1 MLALADR
8 CDRAFVSLAAIWDAS
23 EERHPASLPAARL
36 QRVDYLRSFPH
47 QASLS
52 ARLDPAGLGDFLS
65 GEVLGEHGEVA
76 VTRAVADHVRCSPR
90 PPAITCTTAGRASR
104 STEPLYLT
112 TRNTCFRHES
122 HYEPLRRLWSFS
134 MREIVCLGTKAETV
148 AFAELAREAADEFL
162 RLMDLPVEW
171 LTATDPFFQPQ
182 SNPKYLFQ
190 RLQPVKHEA
199 TYGGDLAIASLNRHH
214 DHFGTAFAITRDGAP
229 AHSACLAFGTRAVA
243 VRDHTPARDGPAVLA
258 RPERSGT
265 ESEGTPMTGTTLITG
280 ADGYVGRRVAAALL
294 EAGDD
299 RSRPGRA
306 GRRYRRVR
314 RQAGAAGARAAVG
327 GCRPD

>member
-1 MLALADR
+1 MTALVDELRRIGLCWHPSGQAGLRGPLLALADR
-8 CDRAFVSLAAIWDAS
+8 CDRAFMSLAAIWDAS
-23 EERHPASLPAARL
+23 KEHHPASLPAARL

-52 ARLDPAGLGDFLS
+52 ARLDPAGLTDFLS
-65 GEVLGEHGEVA
+65 GEVLDEHGEVA
-76 VTRAVADHVRCSPR
+76 VSRLSPIR
-90 PPAITCTTAGRASR
+90 EVLTPAACYHLYNSR
-104 STEPLYLT
+104 EGESLDQPLYLT
-112 TRNTCFRHES
+112 TRNTCYRHES
-122 HYEPLRRLWSFS
+122 RYEPLRRLWSFS

-148 AFAELAREAADEFL
+148 AFVRLAQEAADEFL

-229 AHSACLAFGTRAVA
+229 AHSACLAFGLERWLFAITDRHGTDPQSWPQPEEAAQKVRA
-243 VRDHTPARDGPAVLA
+243 
-258 RPERSGT
+258 
-265 ESEGTPMTGTTLITG
+265 
-280 ADGYVGRRVAAALL
+280 
-294 EAGDD
+294 
-299 RSRPGRA
+299 
-306 GRRYRRVR
+306 
-314 RQAGAAGARAAVG
+314 RQ
-327 GCRPD
+327 

>member
-1 MLALADR
+1 MT
-8 CDRAFVSLAAIWDAS
+8 
-23 EERHPASLPAARL
+23 RL
-36 QRVDYLRSFPH
+36 SPILRS
-47 QASLS
+47 
-52 ARLDPAGLGDFLS
+52 
-65 GEVLGEHGEVA
+65 
-76 VTRAVADHVRCSPR
+76 SPR
-90 PPAITCTTAGRASR
+90 PPAITCTRREGESLDR
-104 STEPLYLT
+104 PLYLT

-148 AFAELAREAADEFL
+148 GVRRQRPDEAADEFL

-229 AHSACLAFGTRAVA
+229 AHSACLAFGLERWLFAITHRHGTD
-243 VRDHTPARDGPAVLA
+243 RDPGPS
-258 RPERSGT
+258 PKK
-265 ESEGTPMTGTTLITG
+265 
-280 ADGYVGRRVAAALL
+280 RR
-294 EAGDD
+294 
-299 RSRPGRA
+299 RK
-306 GRRYRRVR
+306 
-314 RQAGAAGARAAVG
+314 
-327 GCRPD
+327 